1 MILDSQK
8 CFYFVTL
15 LLTIQK
21 MHLSK
26 NTTIEY
32 IVSSKRVMFLFL
44 NPDQYKKILH
54 LCTAALFTPNCFN
67 FLSFPF
73 SLDCYLLPLAQYLHL
88 SPTKAFGVVIVF
100 VLSVCT
106 LVKHFL
112 TGVVGT
118 LIITYLV
125 IVSFCLRSVN
135 VQIHRYTYK
144 NVFPDF

>member
-32 IVSSKRVMFLFL
+32 IVSSKRGMFLCL
-44 NPDQYKKILH
+44 NPDQDKKILN

-67 FLSFPF
+67 FLSFSF
-73 SLDCYLLPLAQYLHL
+73 SLDCYLLPLA
-88 SPTKAFGVVIVF
+88 
-100 VLSVCT
+100 
-106 LVKHFL
+106 
-112 TGVVGT
+112 
-118 LIITYLV
+118 
-125 IVSFCLRSVN
+125 
-135 VQIHRYTYK
+135 
-144 NVFPDF
+144 